1 MITHEGRLIVP
12 DRKIGIV
19 VARFNEL
26 ITDRL
31 LEGALWTFARHGGD
45 SSHVEVAR
53 VPGAYE
59 LPIAA
64 MKMAQTEKFAAVI
77 CLGCVIRGA
86 TSHYDYVCGPAAS
99 GIANVAIQTGVPTVF
114 GVLTVDTLEQAFD
127 RAGAKVGNKGS
138 EAMEAALEMADLLHQ
153 IEGAGEKAGI

>member
-1 MITHEGRLIVP
+1 MVTHEGRLVVP

-19 VARFNEL
+19 VSRFNEL
-26 ITDRL
+26 ITSRL
-31 LEGALWTFARHGGD
+31 LEGALWSFARHGGD
-45 SSHVEVAR
+45 EKHLEIAR

-64 MKMAQTEKFAAVI
+64 LKMAQTQRFAAII

-99 GIANVAIQTGVPTVF
+99 GIASVALQTGVPTMF
-114 GVLTVDTLEQAFD
+114 GVLTVDTLEQALD

-138 EAMEAALEMADLLHQ
+138 EAMEAALEMVDLLVQ
-153 IEGAGEKAGI
+153 IEGTP

>member
-1 MITHEGRLIVP
+1 MITHEGRLILP
-12 DRKIGIV
+12 ERKIGIV

-26 ITDRL
+26 ITNRL

-45 SSHVEVAR
+45 DSHVEIAR

-59 LPIAA
+59 LPVAA
-64 MKMAQTEKFAAVI
+64 LKMAQTERFAAII

-99 GIANVAIQTGVPTVF
+99 GIASVAQQTGVPTIF

-138 EAMEAALEMADLLHQ
+138 EAMEAALEMADLFGQ
-153 IEGAGEKAGI
+153 IEGAN